1 MLLST
6 KNSTWPY
13 LFRYFAQ
20 QMMFISIFRVAQIKA
35 SNGQNWAFDF
45 VQLASIF
52 RFFAPLRRNHL
63 TMESFSNLIRFESF
77 HSGREHASNSSA
89 HSIHLHWTKFSNH
102 LLNLSKCEI
111 DLNCCI
117 LILDRI
123 FGSIQFWPFT
133 YFALCLDLAWFTSY
147 PYQQ

>member
-52 RFFAPLRRNHL
+52 EFN
-63 TMESFSNLIRFESF
+63 SFWVVPFRERARLQLFSSF
-77 HSGREHASNSSA
+77 HPSSLNKIFKSFA
-89 HSIHLHWTKFSNH
+89 QSIEMWNWFE
-102 LLNLSKCEI
+102 LLY
-111 DLNCCI
+111 
-117 LILDRI
+117 LD
-123 FGSIQFWPFT
+123 FGSYLWLNTVLTFYLFRIMS
-133 YFALCLDLAWFTSY
+133 WFGMIYILPISAIIHQWRSNKTVFLG
-147 PYQQ
+147 